1 MSRYRHVAIG
11 ELCSELLYSPPEV
24 RRLHVLRLE
33 SLLDELDAAQ
43 QYPLE
48 FIHYRL
54 TGFTSSGAPLA
65 FTGSEVRGDLC
76 LLLLQHL
83 SAGISDPAAAQ
94 AEPVLRL
101 AEVARRCSVS
111 LRTVHRWRREGLVAR
126 MFVFAD
132 GRHHVAVREG
142 VLQRFLEAHP
152 RRLHR
157 RRPASRITARERDEI
172 VRRAR
177 ELVAENGRT
186 FSRIVRQIAAE
197 RGRAPETIRYTLR
210 RLEVGGGAARIF
222 PAKAPALNQRG
233 RRRIIREY
241 RSGVPVSELAQRYG
255 RSRSAIYTALRR
267 ESRRE
272 ALETK
277 IRYVPSPEFEPAGA
291 GRAIL
296 GQAGLDL
303 ADTLPDAGIR
313 PVQHPD
319 SLPNLSEFP
328 VLTRELEA
336 DLFRR
341 YNYLKYRMSLVQA
354 EIAGG
359 RCARKQ
365 IELFARLGGAAEAV
379 RRSLIRCNLR
389 LVVAIARRHL
399 GRLTNLSELTSIGN
413 IALMRAVER
422 FDFTRG
428 NKFSTYAGWAITRQY
443 ARTIPED
450 NFRLAAFVTGH
461 EEILL
466 AAHGMPDESLERA
479 DWLAHLRAFLERGLA
494 RLNERER
501 RIIRSRFGM
510 GGAQPM
516 TLEQIGAALG
526 LTRERIRQIEAA
538 GLHKLHALLGN
549 DTGKM
554 LARQA

>member
-33 SLLDELDAAQ
+33 SLLDELDATQ

-54 TGFTSSGAPLA
+54 TGFASAGAPRA
-65 FTGSEVRGDLC
+65 FTGAEVRPDLC
-76 LLLLQHL
+76 LLLLHL
-83 SAGISDPAAAQ
+83 SAGISDPAAEQ

-101 AEVARRCSVS
+101 AEVARRCNVS

-126 MFVFAD
+126 MFVFD
-132 GRHHVAVREG
+132 GGSRHVAVREG
-142 VLQRFLEAHP
+142 ALQRFLEAHP

-157 RRPASRITARERDEI
+157 RRPISRITARERDEI
-172 VRRAR
+172 LRRAR

-197 RGRAPETIRYTLR
+197 RGRARETIRYTLR
-210 RLEVGGGAARIF
+210 RLEVGGGTDRIF
-222 PAKAPALNQRG
+222 PVRAPALNERG
-233 RRRIIREY
+233 RRRILREY
-241 RSGVPVSELAQRYG
+241 RSGTPVVELAQRYG
-255 RSRSAIYTALRR
+255 RSRSAIYTALHQ
-267 ESRRE
+267 EGRRE
-272 ALETK
+272 ALEAR
-277 IRYVPSPEFEPAGA
+277 IRYMPSAEFERAGA
-291 GRAIL
+291 ERTIL
-296 GQAGLDL
+296 GRAGLDL
-303 ADTLPDAGIR
+303 AGALPDAGIR
-313 PVQHPD
+313 PVQYAN
-319 SLPNLSEFP
+319 SLPDLSDFP

-341 YNYLKYRMSLVQA
+341 YNYLKYRMSLVQE
-354 EIAGG
+354 EIARG

-365 IELFARLGGAAEAV
+365 LDLFQRLRGAAEAV

-389 LVVAIARRHL
+389 LVVAIARRHM

-413 IALMRAVER
+413 VALMRAVER
-422 FDFTRG
+422 FDYTRG
-428 NKFSTYAGWAITRQY
+428 NKFSTYAGWAITKQY

-450 NFRLAAFVTGH
+450 NFRLATFITGH

-466 AAHGMPDESLERA
+466 AKHGMPDESLERS
-479 DWLAHLRAFLERGLA
+479 DWLDHMRALLERGLE

-501 RIIRSRFGM
+501 HVIRSRFGM
-510 GGAQPM
+510 GGVQPM
-516 TLEQIGAALG
+516 TLEQLGAGLG

-538 GLHKLHALLGN
+538 GLHKLRELLGGDAGN
-549 DTGKM
+549 M
-554 LARQA
+554 LALQA